1 MIFLAFIFSEYQI
14 IGYISEFNN
23 QTVLYTWMLSILVWS
38 TNIFIVT
45 GKISNAVHERLLD
58 TEGAKM
64 SEDDKEPINK
74 KFNFYLKSM
83 NAFNLPLKRALI
95 INLVAMMT
103 FLLVVIFSYDY
114 TDFGSLSITLL
125 GSALFAIFLLYQ
137 AFSLLVPNSNS
148 TT

>member
-58 TEGAKM
+58 TEGAKT
-64 SEDDKEPINK
+64 SEDDKEPIK
-74 KFNFYLKSM
+74 K
-83 NAFNLPLKRALI
+83 
-95 INLVAMMT
+95 
-103 FLLVVIFSYDY
+103 
-114 TDFGSLSITLL
+114 
-125 GSALFAIFLLYQ
+125 
-137 AFSLLVPNSNS
+137 
-148 TT
+148 